1 MGDEMS
7 DWVQVSSGVPQ
18 GSVLGPTLFAV
29 FINDLPEGL
38 NSTCKMFADDTKLIA
53 TIRPSHMKEDR
64 AKLQEDIDKISEWCS
79 DWHMCLN
86 SEKCK
91 MMSVGRLNLD
101 GVYTIAD
108 QNGKT
113 SQLTAVTSERDLG
126 MVISRDLK
134 PHDQACKAAST
145 ANRMLAILRNTFVS
159 RDPILW
165 RRLYTTYVRP
175 HLEYASA
182 TWSPYTKKD
191 CQVLE
196 KVQRNATKT
205 SHVLKKLSY
214 EERLTNLGLTT
225 LEVRR
230 ERGDLIQLFKI
241 EKEIDKITWVSP
253 YTRGPPRRGNRAQ
266 LRKETVQNCQQ
277 RYNFFSNR
285 VVNNWNSLP
294 ESVVDAPNTN
304 AFKNRLDKFQQRYN
318 SSHSTDWALHA
329 RQ

>member
-1 MGDEMS
+1 
-7 DWVQVSSGVPQ
+7 
-18 GSVLGPTLFAV
+18 
-29 FINDLPEGL
+29 
-38 NSTCKMFADDTKLIA
+38 
-53 TIRPSHMKEDR
+53 
-64 AKLQEDIDKISEWCS
+64 
-79 DWHMCLN
+79 MCLN

-145 ANRMLAILRNTFVS
+145 ANRILAILRNTFVS

-205 SHVLKKLSY
+205 SHVFKKLSY
-214 EERLTNLGLTT
+214 EEGLTNLGLTT

-230 ERGDLIQLFKI
+230 ERGDTAYTAIQKR
-241 EKEIDKITWVSP
+241 ERD
-253 YTRGPPRRGNRAQ
+253 R
-266 LRKETVQNCQQ
+266 
-277 RYNFFSNR
+277 
-285 VVNNWNSLP
+285 
-294 ESVVDAPNTN
+294 
-304 AFKNRLDKFQQRYN
+304 
-318 SSHSTDWALHA
+318 
-329 RQ
+329 

>member
-1 MGDEMS
+1 MYDYS
-7 DWVQVSSGVPQ
+7 D
-18 GSVLGPTLFAV
+18 TF
-29 FINDLPEGL
+29 
-38 NSTCKMFADDTKLIA
+38 
-53 TIRPSHMKEDR
+53 
-64 AKLQEDIDKISEWCS
+64 
-79 DWHMCLN
+79 
-86 SEKCK
+86 
-91 MMSVGRLNLD
+91 
-101 GVYTIAD
+101 
-108 QNGKT
+108 
-113 SQLTAVTSERDLG
+113 
-126 MVISRDLK
+126 VIS
-134 PHDQACKAAST
+134 
-145 ANRMLAILRNTFVS
+145 
-159 RDPILW
+159 
-165 RRLYTTYVRP
+165 
-175 HLEYASA
+175 ASA
-182 TWSPYTKKD
+182 AWSPYTKKD

-318 SSHSTDWALHA
+318 SSHSTDCALHT